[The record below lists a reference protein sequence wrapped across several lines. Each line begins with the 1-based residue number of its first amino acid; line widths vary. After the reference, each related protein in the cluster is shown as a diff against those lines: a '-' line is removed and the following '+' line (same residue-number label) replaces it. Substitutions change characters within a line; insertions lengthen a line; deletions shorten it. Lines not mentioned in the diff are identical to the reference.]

1 MAGMALLAIF
11 VGGVIFGYCVRG
23 LQEVWRGTIRTRET
37 MMTTTSNNFLESILM
52 FALAVL
58 IAALVFHLAGSEL
71 SAVANK
77 VAESFQKASY

>member
-1 MAGMALLAIF
+1 
-11 VGGVIFGYCVRG
+11 
-23 LQEVWRGTIRTRET
+23 
-37 MMTTTSNNFLESILM
+37 MTTTSNNFLESILTL
-52 FALAVL
+52 ALVVL